1 MSKSNASL
9 KSSELALDER
19 IVGPAEVIGVGV
31 RDVDV
36 RLESGTV
43 VAAVVALATR
53 YEARVGDEVLVISQG
68 GRSWIIGVISGSGST
83 ALSFD
88 GDVELRSNHGVV
100 RVSGARGV
108 EVDAPRIDL
117 RSTNLSIV
125 AEAMVTR
132 VASFTQRVRDLMSIH
147 VGKKHEIVDGS
158 STTQAKSSTL
168 LTQEDVKIN
177 GRTVH
182 LG

>member
-1 MSKSNASL
+1 MSKPNASL
-9 KSSELALDER
+9 RSSELALDER
-19 IVGPAEVIGVGV
+19 ILGPAEVVAIGV
-31 RDVDV
+31 RDVEV
-36 RLESGTV
+36 RLESGMV

-83 ALSFD
+83 VLSFD
-88 GDVELRSNHGVV
+88 GDVELRSNDGTV

-108 EVDAPRIDL
+108 EIDGPRIDL
-117 RSTNLSIV
+117 RSSTLSIA
-125 AEAMVTR
+125 AEALVER

-158 STTQAKSSTL
+158 STSQAKSSTL